1 MCAENVFN
9 RKCASIHRIP
19 SLGLRVADGTRAAA
33 PCCTTTLSRIFRSR
47 NRRGRRRRT
56 LVAFDVVRAVALGPD
71 DHRQRALVVHRH
83 AAERAV
89 PCSQQSG
96 DKSSQVRLQ
105 VSRLSDGGREE
116 GKRAPKH
123 VGSRP
128 PERSALA
135 KRRRYTQAGPRVPDC
150 PLAASRLCSV
160 EESRATI
167 ETGPFCSAIGSAVS
181 SPSPA
186 SSARP
191 FCCASTPA
199 RALSG

>member
-1 MCAENVFN
+1 MRRTCSISKMC
-9 RKCASIHRIP
+9 IHSP
-19 SLGLRVADGTRAAA
+19 GPLGLRVADRTRAAA
-33 PCCTTTLSRIFRSR
+33 PCCTTTLSARSFRR
-47 NRRGRRRRT
+47 KRRGRT

-83 AAERAV
+83 TAARAV
-89 PCSQQSG
+89 PCRQRSG
-96 DKSSQVRLQ
+96 DVKLTPQSTESDCK
-105 VSRLSDGGREE
+105 SRLSDGGREE

-181 SPSPA
+181 STSTA